1 MAPVNP
7 PLEDCRYS
15 EGCIPAFRIRRRTR
29 RAHEK
34 RRRSTHRALVGFLS
48 SVSSHVDDQHVLRL
62 ERLLLSTALSPL
74 ADEGLLVRVDVV
86 VRNVLQI
93 RIFIKLVKIYE
104 ALPKGQKLKF

>member
-1 MAPVNP
+1 MHTSIPDK
-7 PLEDCRYS
+7 EDDQ
-15 EGCIPAFRIRRRTR
+15 
-29 RAHEK
+29 K

-74 ADEGLLVRVDVV
+74 ADERLLVCVDVV

-93 RIFIKLVKIYE
+93 RIFYQNEDEDL
-104 ALPKGQKLKF
+104 

>member
-1 MAPVNP
+1 MHTSIPDKE
-7 PLEDCRYS
+7 EDQ
-15 EGCIPAFRIRRRTR
+15 
-29 RAHEK
+29 K

-48 SVSSHVDDQHVLRL
+48 SVSSHVNDQHVLRL

-86 VRNVLQI
+86 VRNVLKI
-93 RIFIKLVKIYE
+93 RNFIKLAKMKIYE

>member
-29 RAHEK
+29 R
-34 RRRSTHRALVGFLS
+34 RRRRRRWTHRALVGFLS

-86 VRNVLQI
+86 VCNVLQI
-93 RIFIKLVKIYE
+93 RIFKMKV
-104 ALPKGQKLKF
+104 